1 MEHGY
6 NNKLSTKPTAVHCKT
21 SASLLNYLTQE
32 YSFFLTNVTVRPKV
46 INYSAFPSIHTHTV
60 KKKKKMPTFTDSFL
74 LTPPRSTDDISA
86 AGGVQL
92 IGIAAA
98 HKYLYSVLA

>member
-6 NNKLSTKPTAVHCKT
+6 NNKLSTKPTAVRCKT
-21 SASLLNYLTQE
+21 SASLLNYLTQD

-60 KKKKKMPTFTDSFL
+60 KEKKMPTFTDSFL
-74 LTPPRSTDDISA
+74 LPPPRSTDDFSA

-92 IGIAAA
+92 IEIAAA
-98 HKYLYSVLA
+98 HKYLYSV